1 MLRAHAR
8 LRRPYRAHRHTY
20 QSARYLLDLG
30 APYAVNKAAGLYL
43 NLKNLTNAGLR
54 YREGPDNRSIRREFY
69 GLTI

>member
-1 MLRAHAR
+1 
-8 LRRPYRAHRHTY
+8 
-20 QSARYLLDLG
+20 LLDLG